1 MVKSFVNEEKLKK
14 AVVIR
19 MIEMEHAR
27 K

>member
-14 AVVIR
+14 AVIIR